1 MGRGPI
7 SLEDIDDSN
16 EWLTGRIEEEE
27 EPNECAEENSVS

>member
-27 EPNECAEENSVS
+27 PNECAEENSVS